1 MNLTQTIPALRF
13 HVTAGQMLY
22 RCGFSCQKTAHCQY
36 EMGNIVWAMMVKS
49 ANPRRKQDVAVTFS
63 GAVIVYKV
71 SSAIAKRGKYEALF
85 Q

>member
-1 MNLTQTIPALRF
+1 
-13 HVTAGQMLY
+13 
-22 RCGFSCQKTAHCQY
+22 
-36 EMGNIVWAMMVKS
+36 MGNIVWAMMVKS

-71 SSAIAKRGKYEALF
+71 SSAIAKHGKYEALF